1 MPPSVGR
8 EKGIGELMTHPRYRL
23 KGRSAIACVVLL
35 ATAALAPAT
44 ARAQAGTL
52 SSGDFTGPAGTQHY
66 ELYVPSSYK
75 KGTAAPLVVALHG
88 CTQTADQFRELTQWD
103 KLAEAKGFLVVFPE
117 QNANSNSQKCW
128 NFFQGE
134 HMQRGS
140 GEPAE
145 IADLTTWVEQ
155 NYTVN
160 PDMVYVNGLSA
171 GGAMASVMATTYP
184 DLYAAVGI
192 GSGCEY
198 AATAGCAG
206 SKSAPPVQAGQS
218 SYQVMG
224 AQAHKMPFIVFEGD
238 ADTTVPPVNA
248 AQVVEQWQ
256 VTNDWID
263 DGANNGSVPR
273 APTSTTTEVAPGGRS
288 YTLNSYGDGHGAEL
302 GQFWLVGGMGH
313 AWSGGCSCQSYSD
326 PAGPDETAAMY
337 AFFVA
342 HPAHVG

>member
-1 MPPSVGR
+1 
-8 EKGIGELMTHPRYRL
+8 MTYSRCRFR
-23 KGRSAIACVVLL
+23 GCSATACVVIL

-44 ARAQAGTL
+44 ARAQTGTL
-52 SSGDFTGPAGTQHY
+52 SSGDYTGPAGTQHY

-88 CTQTADQFRELTQWD
+88 CTETGDQFRQLSQWD
-103 KLAEAKGFLVVFPE
+103 KLAEADGFLVVFPE
-117 QNANSNSQKCW
+117 QNSNANSMKCW
-128 NFFQGE
+128 NFFKGE
-134 HMQRGS
+134 HMQRGA
-140 GEPAE
+140 GEPAK
-145 IADLTTWVEQ
+145 IAGLTTWVEQ
-155 NYTVN
+155 QYTVD

-198 AATAGCAG
+198 AATAACAG
-206 SKSAPPVQAGQS
+206 YRSADPVQAGKDA
-218 SYQVMG
+218 YTAMG
-224 AQAHKMPFIVFEGD
+224 AQARQMPFIVFEGD

-273 APTSTTTEVAPGGRS
+273 VPTSTTPGVAPGGRS
-288 YTLNSYGDGHGAEL
+288 FTNTGYGDGHGAEL
-302 GQFWLVGGMGH
+302 GQFWLVSGMGH
-313 AWSGGCSCQSYSD
+313 AWSGGCSCESYAD

-342 HPAHVG
+342 HPAHLG

>member
-1 MPPSVGR
+1 
-8 EKGIGELMTHPRYRL
+8 
-23 KGRSAIACVVLL
+23 VVIL

-44 ARAQAGTL
+44 ARAQTGTL
-52 SSGDFTGPAGTQHY
+52 SSGDYTGPAGTQHY

-88 CTQTADQFRELTQWD
+88 CTETGDQFRQLSQWD
-103 KLAEAKGFLVVFPE
+103 KLAEADGFLVVFPE
-117 QNANSNSQKCW
+117 QNSNANSMKCW
-128 NFFQGE
+128 NFFKGE
-134 HMQRGS
+134 HMQRGA
-140 GEPAE
+140 GEPAK
-145 IADLTTWVEQ
+145 IAGLTTWVEQ
-155 NYTVN
+155 QYTVD

-198 AATAGCAG
+198 AATAACAG
-206 SKSAPPVQAGQS
+206 YRSADPVQAGKDA
-218 SYQVMG
+218 YTAMG
-224 AQAHKMPFIVFEGD
+224 AQARQMPFIVFEGD

-273 APTSTTTEVAPGGRS
+273 VPTSTTPGVAPGGRS
-288 YTLNSYGDGHGAEL
+288 FTNTGYGDGHGAEL
-302 GQFWLVGGMGH
+302 GQFWLVSGMGH
-313 AWSGGCSCQSYSD
+313 AWSGGCSCESYAD

-342 HPAHVG
+342 HPAHLG